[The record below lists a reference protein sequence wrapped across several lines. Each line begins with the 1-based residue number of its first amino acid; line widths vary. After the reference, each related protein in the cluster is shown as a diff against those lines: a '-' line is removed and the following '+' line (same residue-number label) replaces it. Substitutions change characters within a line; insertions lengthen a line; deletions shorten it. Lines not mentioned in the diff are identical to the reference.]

1 MNPPT
6 SQKEVRKFIGVV
18 NYYHDIWPRRSHV
31 LEPLTRITPNKKKF
45 EWTKVKNMLSKK
57 LSGSWPAILY

>member
-6 SQKEVRKFIGVV
+6 SQKEVQKFIGVV

-45 EWTKVKNMLSKK
+45 EWTKVKNMLQKN
-57 LSGSWPAILY
+57 